1 MPAMNDSFVPPPP
14 IVHSLAAN
22 RFEAVVPGGIAQ
34 AAYRRIG
41 DTLHLVHT
49 EVPPESAG
57 RGIAGAL
64 LEAVLDYAGESGLKV
79 VPQCSY
85 ARAYMKRHPET
96 QALLAPGARV

>member
-1 MPAMNDSFVPPPP
+1 MNDNSATPPPV
-14 IVHSLAAN
+14 VHNLVAN
-22 RFEAVVPGGIAQ
+22 RFEAAVPGGIAD

-49 EVPPESAG
+49 EVPPESQG

-64 LEAVLDYAGESGLKV
+64 VEAVLDHAAANGLNV

-96 QALLAPGARV
+96 HALLAPGARV

>member
-1 MPAMNDSFVPPPP
+1 MNDSPVPPLA

-22 RFEAVVPGGIAQ
+22 RFEAAVPGGIAQ
-34 AAYRRIG
+34 AGYRRIG

-49 EVPPESAG
+49 EVPPESAR
-57 RGIAGAL
+57 RGIAAAL
-64 LEAVLDYAGESGLKV
+64 VEAVLDYADANGLKV

-96 QALLAPGARV
+96 HALLAPGARI

>member
-1 MPAMNDSFVPPPP
+1 MNENSVPPLP
-14 IVHSLAAN
+14 IVHSLAAH
-22 RFEAVVPGGIAQ
+22 RFEAVVSGGVAQ

-49 EVPPESAG
+49 EVPPESEG

-64 LEAVLDYAGESGLKV
+64 LEAVLDYAEANGLKV